1 MATTKN
7 LKVSAS
13 TAKFIVADGA
23 LAAKQAKD
31 RDVTYQSVIDGLWA
45 DGIRYIHLAGDKANG
60 IEPIKPL
67 RESIRALIVSSY
79 AKDIQALIAKSPKD
93 CEGPK
98 RRDPKFHA
106 RIGGAETERRQ
117 YWAQQPD
124 SEIGRYART
133 LLAMEGKKTKAA
145 SKGLDAK
152 FAKAILDFHKQYQD
166 AEDSMFDLVSIVKW
180 LDPIVLHVKDTQ
192 ARIEAEKAQKA
203 AARKARGKAA
213 K

>member
-1 MATTKN
+1 MATKA
-7 LKVSAS
+7 LKVSTS
-13 TAKFIVADGA
+13 TAKFIVTDGA
-23 LAAKQAKD
+23 LAAKHVKE
-31 RDVTYQSVIDGLWA
+31 RDGSVKSVVDGLWA
-45 DGIRYIHLAGDKANG
+45 DGVRFIHLAGDKAKG
-60 IEPIKPL
+60 IEANKPL
-67 RESIRALIVSSY
+67 RESIRALIVSAY
-79 AKDIQALIAKSPKD
+79 AKDVQALIEKSPKD

-106 RIGGAETERRQ
+106 RIDGAETERRQ

-124 SEIGRYART
+124 SVIGRYARE
-133 LLAMEGKKTKAA
+133 LLAREGGKKKAA
-145 SKGLDAK
+145 SKGLDVK

-180 LDPIVLHVKDTQ
+180 LDPIVLHVKDTI

-203 AARKARGKAA
+203 AARKARGKAT

>member
-1 MATTKN
+1 MATKA

-13 TAKFIVADGA
+13 TAKFIVADGT
-23 LAAKQAKD
+23 LAAKQAKE

-45 DGIRYIHLAGDKANG
+45 DGIRYVHLAGDKAKG

-67 RESIRALIVSSY
+67 RESIRELIKSGY
-79 AKDIQALIAKSPKD
+79 PKDIQALMDKSPKD

-133 LLAMEGKKTKAA
+133 LLAMEGKKTKSAA
-145 SKGLDAK
+145 QGLDPK
-152 FAKAILDFHKQYQD
+152 FAKAIVEFHKQYQE

-192 ARIEAEKAQKA
+192 ARIAAEKAQKA
-203 AARKARGKAA
+203 AARKARGKAT